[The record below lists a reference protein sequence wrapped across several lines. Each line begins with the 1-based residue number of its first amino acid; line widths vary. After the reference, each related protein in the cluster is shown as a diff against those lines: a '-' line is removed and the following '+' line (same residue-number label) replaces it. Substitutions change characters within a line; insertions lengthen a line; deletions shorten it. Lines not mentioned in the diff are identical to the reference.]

1 MKKIAKL
8 AAVIMAAAMLLS
20 LCACGNTDSGKANTY
35 NTITP
40 GVLTVATSP
49 DYAPYEFYA
58 IGADGTAEL
67 AGFDIALIKYIAD
80 YLKLELEIIPMD
92 FDGVLLELA
101 NGSVDLGVA
110 GISPD
115 PDRAESMDFS
125 DIYYEGGQAFI
136 TVEDKADM
144 FTDLASA
151 NNPNISVGAQNGT
164 IQMDLAQQYSADAD
178 IVTLTKATDIIA
190 ELISGK
196 LDGGYVEYDVAA
208 AYKVNYPQLHIVCE
222 VPYDVEGNAVGVKK
236 GNEALLEGVNKAIA
250 ACIADGTFST
260 FVAEAQEQAAGEIY
274 EGLLGE

>member
-1 MKKIAKL
+1 MNMKKLITMMLALALVLSL
-8 AAVIMAAAMLLS
+8 AA
-20 LCACGNTDSGKANTY
+20 CGGKDAGADNPY

-58 IGADGTAEL
+58 IGEGGDAEL
-67 AGFDIALIKYIAD
+67 AGFDIALIHYIAD
-80 YLKLELEIIPMD
+80 YLELELEIVPMD

-136 TVEDKADM
+136 TVKSKADM

-151 NNPNISVGAQNGT
+151 NTPGISVGAQNGT
-164 IQMDLAQQYSADAD
+164 IQMDLAQQYSPDTD

-190 ELISGK
+190 ELVSGK
-196 LDGGYVEYDVAA
+196 LDGGYVEWDVAV
-208 AYKVNYPQLHIVCE
+208 AYQANYPDLHIVCE
-222 VPYDVEGNAVGVKK
+222 VPYEVEGNAVGVKK

-250 ACIADGTFST
+250 ACIEDGSFSQY
-260 FVAEAQEQAAGEIY
+260 VATALEQASGDIF
-274 EGLLGE
+274 EGLIEE